1 MPAKASSVKPGEAV
15 VDARGMIGRIYLAG
29 DHTSWVILLT
39 DLNSRIPVTIAA
51 ADGKTQPAPGDH
63 DRRQQRHAGAGHACR
78 NR

>member
-1 MPAKASSVKPGEAV
+1 MPAGASNVKPGEAV

-51 ADGKTQPAPGDH
+51 AATCQAIMAGDNTA
-63 DRRQQRHAGAGHACR
+63 DADARHAFAAP
-78 NR
+78 